1 MSSVG
6 TGTWLVLLG
15 LLIGKPL
22 GIALITVLGQKL
34 LRLELPAGMGFRDL
48 LTVGMVA
55 GIGFTVSLFVAA
67 AAFSGESPELDAV
80 KMGALGSFAA
90 AFLAIGGARAMGIR
104 PGSASAET
112 GKQEASSEETGDES
126 A

>member
-1 MSSVG
+1 
-6 TGTWLVLLG
+6 
-15 LLIGKPL
+15 
-22 GIALITVLGQKL
+22 
-34 LRLELPAGMGFRDL
+34 MGFRDL

-104 PGSASAET
+104 PGSAEDESASEET
-112 GKQEASSEETGDES
+112 PSEETGKTEAGDES